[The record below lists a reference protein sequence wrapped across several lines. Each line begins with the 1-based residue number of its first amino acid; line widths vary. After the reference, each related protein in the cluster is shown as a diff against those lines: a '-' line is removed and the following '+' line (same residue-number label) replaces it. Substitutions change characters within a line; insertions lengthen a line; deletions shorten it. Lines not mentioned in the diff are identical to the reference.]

1 MEDRGAGALVAATAT
16 ATATATAAAAAAA
29 AAAGSRPSLL
39 SLPTTPQSQLPAS
52 LSTPPRPAG
61 SQRIPR
67 RPRMSWQVSEALR
80 PPRHSTGGSSSS
92 SGTSASSRLRSSSR
106 GSEWRSSGGAGGG
119 PRRLA
124 SGGSSTGDDSYES
137 DRINV
142 LAVLGHWLES
152 VYCPDAKYKLITSVL
167 GNRPRRRTRSSSFG
181 LDDEVG
187 DAMVL
192 PVEAAGS
199 GIVLIPALSVRPDDT
214 VAQVKR
220 QIAKTL
226 LLANTGSSDGAAHK
240 MRLFHGHEGRELTPA
255 AATLGSL
262 DVCNGKYRNTG
273 GGRLR
278 RWRSSSASSCSS
290 SGTAVAQVDSLPIV
304 VILLEKLRLSCRAAT
319 TAVRTLCVTADGQ
332 FVITGANDN
341 TACVWSLVENCK
353 LVWKLR
359 GHEKAV
365 CTLCTCVCAETG
377 QQFAITGS
385 CDCTARVWNL
395 ADGAV
400 TTELRGHSRGI
411 TKVDATAD
419 GQ

>member
-1 MEDRGAGALVAATAT
+1 M
-16 ATATATAAAAAAA
+16 
-29 AAAGSRPSLL
+29 
-39 SLPTTPQSQLPAS
+39 
-52 LSTPPRPAG
+52 
-61 SQRIPR
+61 
-67 RPRMSWQVSEALR
+67 
-80 PPRHSTGGSSSS
+80 
-92 SGTSASSRLRSSSR
+92 
-106 GSEWRSSGGAGGG
+106 
-119 PRRLA
+119 
-124 SGGSSTGDDSYES
+124 
-137 DRINV
+137 
-142 LAVLGHWLES
+142 
-152 VYCPDAKYKLITSVL
+152 
-167 GNRPRRRTRSSSFG
+167 
-181 LDDEVG
+181 
-187 DAMVL
+187 L

-199 GIVLIPALSVRPDDT
+199 GIVLIPALTVRPDDT

-220 QIAKTL
+220 QIAQTL
-226 LLANTGSSDGAAHK
+226 LLANTGSSDGTAHK

-262 DVCNGKYRNTG
+262 DVCNNGKYGNSAGG
-273 GGRLR
+273 GGRVR
-278 RWRSSSASSCSS
+278 RWRSSSSSSCSS
-290 SGTAVAQVDSLPIV
+290 SGTAAAVDALPIV
-304 VILLEKLRLSCRAAT
+304 VILLEKLRLSCRAAV
-319 TAVRTLCVTADGQ
+319 TAIRTLCVTADGQ

-400 TTELRGHSRGI
+400 TAELREGHRRAI
-411 TKVDATAD
+411 TKVDATTD